1 MQVSLVPP
9 DQVPYVWQA
18 VKALLEPAVAVTNGR
33 YTTEDVFYGLMAQ
46 DMTLWIAFDDDKQ
59 IVGCEVTKIVDYPS
73 RQVLCSLFTAGEQAT
88 GSARAGMREWR
99 EPMMALLIRY
109 ARDVGCTA
117 IEGQGR
123 PGWIKLMEPYGVRP
137 IAMLFEKDL

>member
-1 MQVSLVPP
+1 VIQVSLVPA
-9 DQVPYVWQA
+9 DHAANVWPT
-18 VKALLEPAVAVTNGR
+18 VGALLEPAVAVTNGR
-33 YTTEDVFYGLMAQ
+33 YTVDDVFLGVLVGHLV
-46 DMTLWIAFDDDKQ
+46 LWIAFDDDNQ
-59 IVGCEVTKIVDYPS
+59 IIGCEITKVVDYPS
-73 RQVLCSLFTAGEQAT
+73 RQVLCSLFTAGD
-88 GSARAGMREWR
+88 GMREWR

-137 IAMLFEKDL
+137 IAMLFEKDITDGR

>member
-1 MQVSLVPP
+1 VIQVSLVPA
-9 DQVPYVWQA
+9 DHVPAVWDR
-18 VKALLEPAVAVTNGR
+18 VVELLEPAVIVTNGR
-33 YTTEDVFYGLMAQ
+33 YTVDDVFLELMIGHL
-46 DMTLWIAFDDDKQ
+46 TLWIAFDDDSQ
-59 IVGCEVTKIVDYPS
+59 IIGCEVTKVVDYPS
-73 RQVLCSLFTAGEQAT
+73 RQVLCSIFTAGN
-88 GSARAGMREWR
+88 GMREWR

-137 IAMLFEKDL
+137 IAMLFEKDITDGR